1 MLISFATRPFLA
13 PIPGLVATVIG
24 IALGGFVAGKWAK
37 TSGFYHGACVAVGW
51 IALEILGAVP
61 TMSYASD
68 ALADTV
74 LVIALD
80 VVTLLAGS
88 IGGYFARPGPLSS
101 SDTGRGR

>member
-1 MLISFATRPFLA
+1 VLISFATRPFLA

-37 TSGFYHGACVAVGW
+37 TSGLYHGACVAVGW